1 MQQVLLKNEQE
12 CIYQVLKLD
21 AKPRVFN
28 PDYTLLRVFMN
39 GFKISYIDQLIL
51 HLTNRFHVAVRLF
64 RYRSQMTSKCGK
76 TEEVAGECVTDAFTT
91 L

>member
-1 MQQVLLKNEQE
+1 
-12 CIYQVLKLD
+12 
-21 AKPRVFN
+21 
-28 PDYTLLRVFMN
+28 MN
-39 GFKISYIDQLIL
+39 GFKISHIDQLIL

-64 RYRSQMTSKCGK
+64 RYRSQMTSKRGK